1 VLPPVRD
8 AVTTPA
14 PAPHAGTAASPP
26 PPAPASDATM
36 SSTDAAPAPA
46 RAAVPRIDGS
56 GAATTLFAP
65 PGVPLV
71 AWQAA
76 VAAGPAAR
84 MAVPE
89 PLAARAI
96 ERVESA
102 LAPLALPELRASA
115 GVNAWQQ
122 LMHDGELARKFD
134 AVHQQLALQAEQRHA
149 IVATG
154 VGLTGGLSI
163 GYVIWLIRGGVL
175 VSSMLS
181 ALPAWQM
188 IDPLPVLAARRRGRE
203 RGATEDAPVE
213 ALFDD
218 AAEPPPAPAA
228 NRPARTEDDA
238 R

>member
-1 VLPPVRD
+1 MRD
-8 AVTTPA
+8 AVTSPA
-14 PAPHAGTAASPP
+14 PAPDSAHAAAPP
-26 PPAPASDATM
+26 PSAPDVGA
-36 SSTDAAPAPA
+36 SSTDGAPAQARITLAPRSDGNGPA
-46 RAAVPRIDGS
+46 VA
-56 GAATTLFAP
+56 LFAP

-76 VAAGPAAR
+76 VAATGAAAR
-84 MAVPE
+84 MAIPE
-89 PLAARAI
+89 PLALRAV
-96 ERVESA
+96 ERVEAA
-102 LAPLALPELRASA
+102 LEPLALPELRASA

-134 AVHQQLALQAEQRHA
+134 AVQRQLALQTEQHHA

-188 IDPLPVLAARRRGRE
+188 IDPLPVLAARRRDRVC
-203 RGATEDAPVE
+203 ATPEDAPVE
-213 ALFDD
+213 ELFDD
-218 AAEPPPAPAA
+218 AAEPPPAPPKDK
-228 NRPARTEDDA
+228 PARPEDDA
-238 R
+238 Q